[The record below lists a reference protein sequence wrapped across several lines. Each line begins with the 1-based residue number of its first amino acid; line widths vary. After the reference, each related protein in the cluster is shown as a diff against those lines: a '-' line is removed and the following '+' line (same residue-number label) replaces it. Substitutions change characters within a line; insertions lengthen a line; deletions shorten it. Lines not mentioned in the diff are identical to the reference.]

1 MLPTCICTTRSVG
14 KRMLAT
20 FSGVKSFEFAKFI
33 NMRKYAAN
41 IRQHGMVAMAD
52 TGPRE
57 AYIKFI
63 RRAWLLTNRQ
73 PGTVDQQ
80 VATKVHF
87 LEALQSAIDSIKQAT
102 ARPPKGSGA
111 VSSVRQCQ
119 RWCAGGALAFACFRT
134 TCVLRCMLAHPSNL
148 DAV

>member
-1 MLPTCICTTRSVG
+1 MV
-14 KRMLAT
+14 AT
-20 FSGVKSFEFAKFI
+20 FEGVKSFEFAKFI

-80 VATKVHF
+80 VATKVNF
-87 LEALQSAIDSIKQAT
+87 LEALQSAIGSIRQAS

-111 VSSVRQCQ
+111 VS
-119 RWCAGGALAFACFRT
+119 A
-134 TCVLRCMLAHPSNL
+134 L
-148 DAV
+148 DAAWAPRLCCAAAVLVCMHHLERSSSNA